1 MAAEKHPDLLRERV
15 VVEVLR
21 IDPIV
26 EQFFR
31 AASAS
36 CRRFTGNLGG
46 KEGTLRTFSSRTR
59 IVADNLSRSTRMS
72 GWVPAVLSLACRLA
86 QKGSSA
92 VASVPAHVGV
102 RPRSSPPT
110 NYLVTSLWTV
120 RIVAVAERKA
130 RRSAVG
136 AISSPLTRLQTAGL
150 RTQMT
155 KRKDK
160 SSEAR
165 ALERV
170 ANATREVH
178 PALVALEAL
187 FSCGT
192 SHALKRQSCRA
203 LRPPYRN

>member
-1 MAAEKHPDLLRERV
+1 MIYFVNASLSRYCALTRSSNSFSGPRAHP
-15 VVEVLR
+15 
-21 IDPIV
+21 
-26 EQFFR
+26 
-31 AASAS
+31 A
-36 CRRFTGNLGG
+36 RFTGNLGG
-46 KEGTLRTFSSRTR
+46 KEGALRTFSSRTR

-72 GWVPAVLSLACRLA
+72 GRVPAALSLACRLA

-92 VASVPAHVGV
+92 VASMPAQGGV
-102 RPRSSPPT
+102 LPRSSPPT
-110 NYLVTSLWTV
+110 NYLITSLWTV

-136 AISSPLTRLQTAGL
+136 AISSPLTRLRTAGL

-155 KRKDK
+155 KSKDK

-178 PALVALEAL
+178 PASVALEAL

-192 SHALKRQSCRA
+192 SHGLKRPSWRA